1 MKKRKVIITAFI
13 VITALLT
20 SSCLFPYT
28 LYEAL
33 YPDTDVTPEC
43 DNTQGLGEDFPA
55 VSEEDEISVPKKD
68 EIPQEED
75 EISVP
80 QKDEIS
86 AEDEISQEED
96 VPEEER
102 TIYSLVELRDYLNE
116 KKERDELE
124 IRFEYLGAEKFD
136 AQLIARMLAAFYIQ
150 YEYTGNHYTLE
161 ITEFP
166 GDRIADAYFSGNTSF
181 LNDDEKQALNEAVKI
196 VEAAKKETDGDYELE
211 IYLHDYLA
219 ETITYYNPSV
229 DVPDPSDPPRHL
241 TAVGGLLD
249 KYANCQGYT
258 DSFYLLATIAGFK
271 VGRMC
276 VTDFS
281 GEGHMTNT
289 ICLDDEWYIV
299 DVTFDDA
306 SYGNE
311 YKTNYRLFNAGADM
325 CDEYDWLEVWEYNP
339 IAEISDQNYYYYT
352 EGEAYESL
360 EAMSEDIV
368 NSWLK
373 GETEFHTLLL
383 NQTVDWSALSDVLYE
398 CMLKNNGE
406 GYYYIWSFYTNEN
419 TFFIVC
425 FC

>member
-1 MKKRKVIITAFI
+1 MKKRIVIITAFI

-20 SSCLFPYT
+20 SSCFFPFP
-28 LYEAL
+28 LPEASSS
-33 YPDTDVTPEC
+33 DAGITSENSD
-43 DNTQGLGEDFPA
+43 DLGIEESFPTINED
-55 VSEEDEISVPKKD
+55 DISVP
-68 EIPQEED
+68 E
-75 EISVP
+75 
-80 QKDEIS
+80 KDEIS
-86 AEDEISQEED
+86 AEEMSEED
-96 VPEEER
+96 EAPKEER

-124 IRFEYLGAEKFD
+124 IRFEYLGDEEFD
-136 AQLIARMLAAFYIQ
+136 AQLIARMLAALYIK
-150 YEYTGNHYTLE
+150 YEYTENHYTLE

-166 GDRIADAYFSGNTSF
+166 GDRIADAYFCEDTSS
-181 LNDDEKQALNEAVKI
+181 LNDDEKQVLNEAVKI
-196 VEAAKKETDGDYELE
+196 VEAAKAETNGDYELE

-276 VTDFS
+276 VTDFN
-281 GEGHMTNT
+281 GEGHMINT
-289 ICLDDEWYIV
+289 ICLDNEWYVV

-306 SYGNE
+306 SYGSE

-325 CDEYDWLEVWEYNP
+325 CDEYDWLELWEYNP
-339 IAEISDQNYYYYT
+339 ISENSNKNYYYT

-360 EAMSEDIV
+360 EEMSADII
-368 NSWLK
+368 NGMLS
-373 GETEFHTLLL
+373 GETEFHTMLL
-383 NQTVDWSALSDVLYE
+383 NQAVDWSALSDILYE
-398 CMLKNNGE
+398 DLLKTDSE
-406 GYYYIWSFYTNEN
+406 GNYYIWAFHTNKN
-419 TFFIVC
+419 TFFIVY
-425 FC
+425 FY